1 MTPKGIGGLKP
12 HVKTGEEYPVGA
24 IISFPKLIKLAALFS
39 FENLSV
45 KNQIADGL
53 DDFCGA
59 CSGTV
64 TKEVHDGDEQY
75 YPFLFAA
82 AKEVSGD
89 SVDSWGLSLDDVG
102 KALRIYGV
110 PFVKDVPQS
119 VKDMSPT
126 DKRDFKNYP
135 QELKDKALA
144 NRAGSYFFVYGPH
157 DAYDNVRSVQHSFH
171 KRGYKAVIIIGVEFG
186 WSLSDTVLEGTPKGY
201 GHAMAVF
208 GWDERGLKVLN
219 SAGEKAGDNGFHYI
233 PRETFNHYA
242 EKYGA
247 IMVTDLPRTQAEKAV
262 KIHAKPWWLRWITR
276 LLSQFSSI
284 LGIWNR

>member
-12 HVKTGEEYPVGA
+12 LERTGKEFPVGA
-24 IISFPKLIKLAALFS
+24 IIDFPPLTQLATQFS

-64 TKEVHDGDEQY
+64 LKEIQDGAVQY

-82 AKEVSGD
+82 AKAVSND
-89 SVDSWGLSLDDVG
+89 DVVAWGLSLDDVG
-102 KALRIYGV
+102 KALCRFGV
-110 PFVKDVPQS
+110 PFQSDVPKK
-119 VKDMSPT
+119 VKDMSARK
-126 DKRDFKNYP
+126 KRDFKNYP
-135 QELKDKALA
+135 DGLKDKALP
-144 NRAGSYFFVYGPH
+144 NRGGSYFYVYGPH
-157 DAYDNVRSVQHSFH
+157 DAYDNVRSVMHSFAQ
-171 KRGYKAVIIIGVEFG
+171 KGYQAVILIGVEFG
-186 WSLSDTVLEGTPKGY
+186 WSLSDIVLSGTPKGY

-219 SAGEKAGDNGFHYI
+219 SAGDSAGDNGFHYI

-242 EKYGA
+242 DTYGA
-247 IMVTDLPRTQAEKAV
+247 IMVTDMPRTEAEKAV
-262 KIHAKPWWLRWITR
+262 KIHAKPAWVRWISR
-276 LLSQFSSI
+276 LLSHLTGI
-284 LGIWNR
+284 LKAWA